1 MYQAPPHATP
11 GMSTTP
17 RKRLTGEERRAAI
30 LESAL
35 AVFARRGYHATSIDD
50 IARENGV
57 SKALIYEHFSSKQ
70 ELYAELLEQHAG
82 HLFSALAEAISDAG
96 TSASARLATGLDAF
110 YGFVEEH
117 RVAWRMLFR
126 EATDPET
133 VVVLGRVVAQV
144 TAVVAGLIAED
155 PGARK
160 GSEDRQTRER
170 RIQVLAQMLVGAVQS
185 LANWWEDHE
194 EVPRQA
200 IVEMTMDFAWL
211 GLQRLS
217 QGDRWPAAAR

>member
-1 MYQAPPHATP
+1 V
-11 GMSTTP
+11 STTP

-30 LESAL
+30 LDSAL
-35 AVFARRGYHATSIDD
+35 AVFAKRGYHASSIDD

-57 SKALIYEHFSSKQ
+57 SKALIYEHFGSKQ

-82 HLFSALAEAISDAG
+82 ELFSALAEAVSDAG
-96 TSASARLATGLDAF
+96 TSAAARLATGLDAF

-126 EATDPET
+126 EATDPEA

-160 GSEDRQTRER
+160 GDDDEETRER

-185 LANWWEDHE
+185 LANWWEDHQE
-194 EVPRQA
+194 LPREL
-200 IVEMTMDFAWL
+200 IVQMTMDFAWL

-217 QGDRWPAAAR
+217 RGDRWPAAAQ

>member
-1 MYQAPPHATP
+1 V
-11 GMSTTP
+11 STTP

-30 LESAL
+30 LDSAL
-35 AVFARRGYHATSIDD
+35 AVFAKRGYHASSIDD

-57 SKALIYEHFSSKQ
+57 SKSLIYEHFGSKQ

-82 HLFSALAEAISDAG
+82 ELFSALAEAVSDAG
-96 TSASARLATGLDAF
+96 TSAAARLATGLDAF

-126 EATDPET
+126 EATDPEA

-160 GSEDRQTRER
+160 GDDDEETRER

-185 LANWWEDHE
+185 LANWWEDHQE
-194 EVPRQA
+194 LPREL
-200 IVEMTMDFAWL
+200 IVQMTMDFAWL

-217 QGDRWPAAAR
+217 RGDRWPAAAQ